1 MYHKLYEAAKLDFES
16 AKILNDYNLSA
27 PAIYHCAQA
36 VEKCS
41 KAIHAYYMIKLQHV
55 PRHDVGD
62 KLRKKYGPDLLESTR
77 GIAKSLLELYIESEV
92 NQDRKKGEIKKLE
105 KIAGSKT
112 PDIRKVIRHFYVLVN
127 VIYNRYNL
135 IINEKYDKLD
145 PIQQLIEMEVSDANK
160 KYLRYFYILLDLSG
174 MLIHLEEYSRYP
186 MNDLSYNN
194 INLLNN
200 IINKSDVNR
209 ITIMLDDLV
218 GLVPGVWKQIDYFKN
233 KIKIKINLT

>member
-1 MYHKLYEAAKLDFES
+1 MYDKLYEAAKLDLES

-41 KAIHAYYMIKLQHV
+41 TAIHAYYMIKLQNV
-55 PRHDVGD
+55 PRHDIGD
-62 KLRKKYGPDLLESTR
+62 KLRKKYSHDFLESTR
-77 GIAKSLLELYIESEV
+77 GIVKSLLELYIESEV
-92 NQDRKKGEIKKLE
+92 SQDKKKVEIKKLK
-105 KIAGSKT
+105 KIVGCKT
-112 PDIRKVIRHFYVLVN
+112 PHIRKVIRNFYVLVN

-145 PIQQLIEMEVSDANK
+145 PIQQLIETEISDVNK
-160 KYLRYFYILLDLSG
+160 KYLKYFYMLLNLSG
-174 MLIHLEEYSRYP
+174 LLIHLEEYSRYP

-194 INLLNN
+194 ISLLNN

-209 ITIMLDDLV
+209 ISIMIEDMV

-233 KIKIKINLT
+233 KINK